1 MSPLD
6 ATTGN
11 AQAPGSVCS
20 AAAPQEN
27 SPNSA
32 ASHKMLDLE
41 EAVRGHWALQNGIFG
56 AVLSAPWGEVCAQQ
70 FCISL
75 NGFVYKLVC
84 FM

>member
-1 MSPLD
+1 MPPLGMLKLQVLF
-6 ATTGN
+6 ALLQLLRKTLLILL
-11 AQAPGSVCS
+11 P
-20 AAAPQEN
+20 E
-27 SPNSA
+27 
-32 ASHKMLDLE
+32 SHKMLDLE